1 MIKEKLKIEAEEWRS
16 NYLGKNY
23 GSLSIGIGALTDAYF
38 AGAEPREK
46 RIKELESQIW
56 KMKCCANCENYCQ
69 RIDNRCN
76 TKCKNHNLWKL
87 NEDFEWR
94 TESN

>member
-23 GSLSIGIGALTDAYF
+23 GCLSIGIGALTDAYF

-56 KMKCCANCENYCQ
+56 KMSEL
-69 RIDNRCN
+69 INRYYMVC
-76 TKCKNHNLWKL
+76 TSIPKEFRSMTFDSCL
-87 NEDFEWR
+87 EDTVKMVQNR
-94 TESN
+94 N